1 MKITTLKEVKLQVK
15 AIFLVLFK
23 NSDKLHKQWGIIFG
37 VFAAQQVNEICNSSK
52 TKEWFYVHRNQYEA
66 DDLTRY
72 KEFYN
77 FYLKL
82 DQISFT
88 KKFSQK
94 VLAYIP

>member
-1 MKITTLKEVKLQVK
+1 MKITTLEEVKLQVK
-15 AIFLVLFK
+15 AIFLVQFK
-23 NSDKLHKQWGIIFG
+23 NSDKLHKQWEIIFG

-88 KKFSQK
+88 KKLSQK